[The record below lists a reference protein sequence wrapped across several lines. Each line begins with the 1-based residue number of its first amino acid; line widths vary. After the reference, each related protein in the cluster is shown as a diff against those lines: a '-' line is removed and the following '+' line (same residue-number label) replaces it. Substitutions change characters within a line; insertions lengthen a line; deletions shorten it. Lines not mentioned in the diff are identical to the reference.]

1 MFNKEGGALPAPR
14 EGDLCARGSSDHM
27 LQGQPQDHLLERMIP
42 PGGSAGQQERQMV
55 LGSHPRGKSSVT
67 RDW

>member
-27 LQGQPQDHLLERMIP
+27 LQGQPQDHLLERMVLL
-42 PGGSAGQQERQMV
+42 GALRGSRRGRWYWGPILEGKV
-55 LGSHPRGKSSVT
+55 L
-67 RDW
+67 